1 MLGFIWENCY
11 LNMVNFQCL
20 LILKM
25 AVLSF
30 KIHAGV
36 HCYFHDE
43 SVYVSLNLNCN
54 MGGLY
59 VEFIYLKKM
68 YSN

>member
-1 MLGFIWENCY
+1 
-11 LNMVNFQCL
+11 
-20 LILKM
+20 M